1 MLQVILIFSDWILIK
16 QILVS
21 STLFVLGETDFQ
33 KILPRVLEIH
43 RFDAFSRKSEHH
55 IIEKFFPH
63 VAEHTS
69 LMSILER
76 QNPSAFKEIQKD
88 VSLRLVLED
97 KDKGGYQFVG
107 FNLGVGILLKKREH
121 HKKGVLKQ
129 KSEASLY
136 TLYWD
141 FKISSFQLY
150 NYVLAKVLQNGAKF
164 I

>member
-1 MLQVILIFSDWILIK
+1 M
-16 QILVS
+16 
-21 STLFVLGETDFQ
+21 
-33 KILPRVLEIH
+33 
-43 RFDAFSRKSEHH
+43 
-55 IIEKFFPH
+55 
-63 VAEHTS
+63 AEHTS

-97 KDKGGYQFVG
+97 KDKSGYQFVG
-107 FNLGVGILLKKREH
+107 FTLGVGILLKKREH
-121 HKKGVLKQ
+121 HKKSALKQ

-141 FKISSFQLY
+141 FKIISFKLY
-150 NYVLAKVLQNGAKF
+150 NYVLAKVLQNVAKF

>member
-1 MLQVILIFSDWILIK
+1 M
-16 QILVS
+16 
-21 STLFVLGETDFQ
+21 
-33 KILPRVLEIH
+33 
-43 RFDAFSRKSEHH
+43 
-55 IIEKFFPH
+55 
-63 VAEHTS
+63 AEHTS

-76 QNPSAFKEIQKD
+76 QNPNELKKIQKD

-97 KDKGGYQFVG
+97 KYKGDYQFVG

-129 KSEASLY
+129 KSEVSLY

-141 FKISSFQLY
+141 FKIISFKLY
-150 NYVLAKVLQNGAKF
+150 NYVLANVLQNGAKF